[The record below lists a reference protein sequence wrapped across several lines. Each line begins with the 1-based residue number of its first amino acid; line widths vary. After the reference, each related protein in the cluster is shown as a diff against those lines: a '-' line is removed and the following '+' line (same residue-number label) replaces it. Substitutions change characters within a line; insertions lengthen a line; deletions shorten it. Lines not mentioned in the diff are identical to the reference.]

1 MCVARSTP
9 KKENKE
15 RERGKEENT
24 NFFVVVV
31 DLKKKNSIT
40 ICV

>member
-15 RERGKEENT
+15 RERGKEG
-24 NFFVVVV
+24 
-31 DLKKKNSIT
+31 KKKTQIFLLLL
-40 ICV
+40 